1 MPKFLFPF
9 LLLFLLPFSTSAQVG
24 VTLGYRNIE
33 VPYWSALLGENETIF
48 KNGHSF
54 SVDYWLK
61 LKSVRIDL
69 LPEVGFSKFSREIEP
84 IGSYPKRTF
93 IAQFF
98 NLQLNAN
105 IYPLDFFKNF
115 TDKENPTP
123 SENVARSVFVQI
135 SPGASMTYL
144 SYRAAFEEM
153 LLPPR
158 RTAYFIGLG
167 AGFDI
172 SYKNFITLTP
182 MLRYQHYPSLRW
194 IGLSEIRDEN
204 TADFFR
210 EDTFI
215 NQLAFS
221 VRLGIFWQHK

>member
-1 MPKFLFPF
+1 MSKL
-9 LLLFLLPFSTSAQVG
+9 LLPFFFLFLSHSATAQIG
-24 VTLGYRNIE
+24 VSLAYRNID
-33 VPYWSALLGENETIF
+33 VPHWSFLLGENETIF

-61 LKSVRIDL
+61 LKNLRIDL
-69 LPEVGFSKFSREIEP
+69 LPEIGFSKFSNEISP
-84 IGSYPKRTF
+84 IGLYPKRTF

-98 NLQLNAN
+98 NLQVNAN
-105 IYPLDFFKNF
+105 IYPLDFFKNY
-115 TDKENPTP
+115 TTKENPTP
-123 SENVARSVFVQI
+123 TENVARSVFLQVA
-135 SPGASMTYL
+135 PGASMVYL

-172 SYKNFITLTP
+172 TYKNLITLTP

-204 TADFFR
+204 TTDFFR

-221 VRLGIFWQHK
+221 IRMGIFWQ